1 MKGCKLAEFC
11 PILEQ
16 EAVAKNKFPV
26 NCNAVQADNLGQKID
41 SRLDADLSNSE
52 KQQVKQV
59 LGEFEELFRDTIGQT
74 NIAHHKIDTGDNPPI
89 RQRARRVP
97 YAFREE
103 SNKQIE
109 DMLGKGII
117 SPSTSPW
124 ASPIVLVRK
133 KSGELRF
140 CIDYRRLNQITRNDA
155 HPLPRVDDLL
165 DSFRNAKYFT
175 TLDLKSGYW
184 QIPVHPDDREKTAFV
199 THGGLYEFNRMPFGL
214 ATAPAT
220 FQRAMELALAGLT
233 YSICLCYLDD
243 IIIFSNTI
251 TEHCNRLRAVLTRF
265 RQHDLRLNLAKCTFA
280 AKKVHYLGHMISEDG
295 VVKN

>member
-1 MKGCKLAEFC
+1 MISASQADSVRHLQGLHVAHLVVTPVGKTVPVQIANTTTNKIELPKGCKLAEFC

-16 EAVAKNKFPV
+16 EAVANNTFPV
-26 NCNAVQADNLGQKID
+26 NCNAMQADNLGQKIN
-41 SRLDADLSNSE
+41 SCLDAGLSNSE

-59 LGEFEELFRDTIGQT
+59 LGKFKELFSDTIGQT
-74 NIAHHKIDTGDNPPI
+74 NIAQHKIDTSENPPI

-97 YAFREE
+97 YAFRKE

-140 CIDYRRLNQITRNDA
+140 CIDYHRLNQITRNDE

-165 DSFRNAKYFT
+165 DSVGNAKYF
-175 TLDLKSGYW
+175 
-184 QIPVHPDDREKTAFV
+184 PH
-199 THGGLYEFNRMPFGL
+199 
-214 ATAPAT
+214 
-220 FQRAMELALAGLT
+220 
-233 YSICLCYLDD
+233 
-243 IIIFSNTI
+243 
-251 TEHCNRLRAVLTRF
+251 
-265 RQHDLRLNLAKCTFA
+265 
-280 AKKVHYLGHMISEDG
+280 
-295 VVKN
+295 

>member
-1 MKGCKLAEFC
+1 MISASQADSVRHLQGLHVAHLVVTPVGKTVPVQIANTTTNKIELPKGCKLAEFC

-16 EAVAKNKFPV
+16 EAVANNTFPV
-26 NCNAVQADNLGQKID
+26 NCNAMQADNLGQKINYC
-41 SRLDADLSNSE
+41 LDAGLSNSE

-59 LGEFEELFRDTIGQT
+59 LGKFKELFSDTIGQT
-74 NIAHHKIDTGDNPPI
+74 NIAQHKIDTSDNLLI

-109 DMLGKGII
+109 DMLRKGII

-165 DSFRNAKYFT
+165 DSVGNAKYF
-175 TLDLKSGYW
+175 
-184 QIPVHPDDREKTAFV
+184 PH
-199 THGGLYEFNRMPFGL
+199 
-214 ATAPAT
+214 
-220 FQRAMELALAGLT
+220 
-233 YSICLCYLDD
+233 
-243 IIIFSNTI
+243 
-251 TEHCNRLRAVLTRF
+251 
-265 RQHDLRLNLAKCTFA
+265 
-280 AKKVHYLGHMISEDG
+280 
-295 VVKN
+295 

>member
-1 MKGCKLAEFC
+1 MY
-11 PILEQ
+11 
-16 EAVAKNKFPV
+16 
-26 NCNAVQADNLGQKID
+26 NLGQKID

-124 ASPIVLVRK
+124 ASPIVLVC
-133 KSGELRF
+133 KSLEQRFCLQELRF
-140 CIDYRRLNQITRNDA
+140 CIDYRGLNQITRNDA

-165 DSFRNAKYFT
+165 DSVGNAKYFT

-184 QIPVHPDDREKTAFV
+184 QIPVHPDDREK
-199 THGGLYEFNRMPFGL
+199 N
-214 ATAPAT
+214 
-220 FQRAMELALAGLT
+220 
-233 YSICLCYLDD
+233 CLCRLLVKPGTPEHR
-243 IIIFSNTI
+243 N
-251 TEHCNRLRAVLTRF
+251 TEHRNTG
-265 RQHDLRLNLAKCTFA
+265 TP
-280 AKKVHYLGHMISEDG
+280 
-295 VVKN
+295 KNGTPEHRNT

>member
-1 MKGCKLAEFC
+1 MKVQSNGVVITEAKSRVVSPNEGSKTNAVLVQSQLKGVNKVILSEGVAIPARSEMVIEGKIQAKDISQVDMISASQADSVRHLQGLHVAHLVVTPVGKTVPVRIANTTTEFC

-16 EAVAKNKFPV
+16 EAVANNKFPV

-41 SRLDADLSNSE
+41 SRLDAGLSNSE

-59 LGEFEELFRDTIGQT
+59 LGEFKELFSDTIGQT

-89 RQRARRVP
+89 RQRARRMP

-117 SPSTSPW
+117 SPNTSPW

-140 CIDYRRLNQITRNDA
+140 CIDYHRLNQITRNDA

-165 DSFRNAKYFT
+165 DSVGNAKYFT
-175 TLDLKSGYW
+175 TLGLKSGYW
-184 QIPVHPDDREKTAFV
+184 QIPVHPDD
-199 THGGLYEFNRMPFGL
+199 
-214 ATAPAT
+214 
-220 FQRAMELALAGLT
+220 
-233 YSICLCYLDD
+233 
-243 IIIFSNTI
+243 
-251 TEHCNRLRAVLTRF
+251 
-265 RQHDLRLNLAKCTFA
+265 
-280 AKKVHYLGHMISEDG
+280 
-295 VVKN
+295 